1 MWALLAVT
9 GAVHGRHSAVAFLP
23 LLALPL
29 AVVPVR
35 LALGRA
41 EGRALLPVLAA
52 TGRLQLAFGV
62 LLSVA
67 LWVWLPLAVPS
78 GFP

>member
-1 MWALLAVT
+1 M
-9 GAVHGRHSAVAFLP
+9 
-23 LLALPL
+23 
-29 AVVPVR
+29 VPVR